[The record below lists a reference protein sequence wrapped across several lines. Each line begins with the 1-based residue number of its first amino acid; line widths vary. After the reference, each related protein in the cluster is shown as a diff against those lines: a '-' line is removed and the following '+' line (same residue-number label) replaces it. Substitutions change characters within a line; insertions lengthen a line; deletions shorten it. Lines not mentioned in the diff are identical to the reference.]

1 MIALFYDS
9 EYLMGNRLSKITTRT
24 GDDGTTGL
32 GDGSRLSKADLR
44 FDAMGIIDGLNAQMG
59 LLQAYLAD
67 KLPVVCDEISTIQH
81 KLFNIGGEIAL
92 PNHQDIGYIA
102 ITASDVAQLENWAS
116 THNENLP
123 YLKEFILPAG
133 SVATAQTHITRSICR
148 DAERLVIRLHERDG
162 NISTTT
168 LQYLNRLSDYLFI
181 LARVVARLDGGEE
194 VLWRK

>member
-1 MIALFYDS
+1 
-9 EYLMGNRLSKITTRT
+9 MGNRLSKITTRT

-102 ITASDVAQLENWAS
+102 ITASDVAQLGGHRR
-116 THNENLP
+116 TMKICPILKNLSCRQARWQP
-123 YLKEFILPAG
+123 PKRTSHAVSAVMPNGRSSACT
-133 SVATAQTHITRSICR
+133 SVMAISARRLYSI
-148 DAERLVIRLHERDG
+148 
-162 NISTTT
+162 
-168 LQYLNRLSDYLFI
+168 
-181 LARVVARLDGGEE
+181 
-194 VLWRK
+194 